1 FRAGFVPVSC
11 RFRAGFVPVSCRFRA
26 GFVPIARPPAAARR
40 VPLASLSAGAKRLL
54 PLHHRTAPPMKNG
67 HMLIA
72 CTRFSRS
79 ARAPHRRVRQA
90 YADGLRGIPNPP
102 SSAAT

>member
-1 FRAGFVPVSC
+1 
-11 RFRAGFVPVSCRFRA
+11 
-26 GFVPIARPPAAARR
+26 
-40 VPLASLSAGAKRLL
+40 
-54 PLHHRTAPPMKNG
+54 MKNG

-72 CTRFSRS
+72 CTRFFGGLVRRPAAYS
-79 ARAPHRRVRQA
+79 AA

>member
-1 FRAGFVPVSC
+1 
-11 RFRAGFVPVSCRFRA
+11 
-26 GFVPIARPPAAARR
+26 
-40 VPLASLSAGAKRLL
+40 
-54 PLHHRTAPPMKNG
+54 MKNG

-72 CTRFSRS
+72 CTRFSSS
-79 ARAPHRRVRQA
+79 ARAPRRHVRPA